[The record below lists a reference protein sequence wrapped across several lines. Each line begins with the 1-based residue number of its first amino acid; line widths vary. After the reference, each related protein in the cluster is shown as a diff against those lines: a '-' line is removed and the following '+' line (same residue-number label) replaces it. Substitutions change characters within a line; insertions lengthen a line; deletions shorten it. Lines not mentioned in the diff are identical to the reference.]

1 MLEWRRVGRPL
12 PGVPP
17 GEEAHDGAM
26 RILGVISVLSDSRRL
41 GNTLPTRRKLLSGDE
56 GEQPNHQPPS
66 MPEPVEWKNGEKG
79 RRPVIYSWNQ
89 VWIGGNTVWLIR
101 TNKANKTKSLQTS
114 QAHTWRVCNVYT
126 GMCSLSVSRIQAAA
140 AATAVTAADCICNP
154 STSNS
159 PLKPTAR
166 LQLAHFVAICVE
178 SY

>member
-1 MLEWRRVGRPL
+1 MTPSGQAAARCAARWGGAWWCNAYLGRHQRVVRQPAIGKHIADAQEIAIRRRGRAAK
-12 PGVPP
+12 PP
-17 GEEAHDGAM
+17 AAQHAGACWM
-26 RILGVISVLSDSRRL
+26 E
-41 GNTLPTRRKLLSGDE
+41 KLRE
-56 GEQPNHQPPS
+56 G
-66 MPEPVEWKNGEKG
+66 G
-79 RRPVIYSWNQ
+79 RPVIYSWNQ
-89 VWIGGNTVWLIR
+89 VWIEGNTVWLIR